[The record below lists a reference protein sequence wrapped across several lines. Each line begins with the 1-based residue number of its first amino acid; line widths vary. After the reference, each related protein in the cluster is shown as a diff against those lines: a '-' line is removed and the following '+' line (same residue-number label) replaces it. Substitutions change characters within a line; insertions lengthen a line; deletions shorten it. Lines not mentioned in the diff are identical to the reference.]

1 MDRLTAS
8 AEELSKETGR
18 TCVAFQADVRQP
30 KALQDAVAKTIEKFG
45 RIDFVICGTST
56 LARPPRRRLISHGTY
71 QQVPLETS
79 WLLSQACPKMV
90 SEL

>member
-1 MDRLTAS
+1 MDRLNEA
-8 AEELSKETGR
+8 AKELSAASGQECLAAQG
-18 TCVAFQADVRQP
+18 DVREPAQ
-30 KALQDAVAKTIEKFG
+30 LQDAVAKTIARFG

-90 SEL
+90 SGL